1 MGHAVLLTGPER
13 RRRWSLEDRAQILA
27 EAFAPGAVV
36 SEVAHRFEVSTGL
49 IYTWRRQAALVQEAD
64 PAFAPAK
71 LVDFAS
77 SDAVEPAMS
86 VDFPNGVKV
95 KIGTAAQSELA
106 AAVMRALK

>member
-36 SEVAHRFEVSTGL
+36 CEVARRFDVATGL
-49 IYTWRRQAALVQEAD
+49 IYTWRRQALAQEAG
-64 PAFAPAK
+64 PAFVPAK
-71 LVDFAS
+71 LVDVPNNG
-77 SDAVEPAMS
+77 DAAEPAMC

-95 KIGTAAQSELA
+95 RIGAAAPCDLA
-106 AAVMRALK
+106 AAIMRALK

>member
-36 SEVAHRFEVSTGL
+36 SEVARRFEISTG
-49 IYTWRRQAALVQEAD
+49 
-64 PAFAPAK
+64 P
-71 LVDFAS
+71 AS
-77 SDAVEPAMS
+77 SDAAEPAVC
-86 VDFPNGVKV
+86 VDFPSGVKV
-95 KIGTAAQSELA
+95 RIGPAAPCELA